1 MLPHIVRTDFMQPK
15 LKIAWLC
22 PVAMALC
29 CGTVMGQA
37 STDACG
43 FTPGAQWTVG
53 ASCTPVAF
61 NKPVGYVNNMAPAGC
76 GGSTNDD
83 AFGWFAGTGNPV
95 IVQYTPPG
103 GADAVLH
110 VLTGT
115 CAAPTV
121 VACSDNCC
129 AGTVES
135 VTIPTTLGTNY
146 MVRVQ
151 RYGGDAAMN
160 GTLCVYSAP
169 PGPANDDPC
178 GATPLSANA
187 SCTYTG
193 STTASATGTIGV
205 PAPSCSYYAGADVWF
220 SVVVPPSGA
229 LTVDTQTGVIT
240 DGGMAL
246 YTAASCSGP
255 FTQVACDD
263 DGSAN
268 GLMPMITATGLTPG
282 TTVYVRFWEY
292 GGNNNGTFSICAQA
306 YTPPPPPANDN
317 PCAATVAP
325 VNPDMNCT
333 SQTAGTLVGATPTGL
348 PAAPC
353 FGTPDNDVWFTFTAT
368 STTQYIA
375 LNNVAGNV
383 TDLYHAVYS
392 GTCGALT
399 NISCSDPNNSTLT
412 GLTIGQTYWIRV
424 YSYFTSLPSDVSTFN
439 LCITTP
445 PPPPACGQVF
455 YDPGGAG
462 ANYPNGVSTVTTICP
477 TNPGDMVTL
486 NFTSFNTE
494 GFIDQLLIYDGNSI
508 AAPLIGTYSGT
519 ALPPFIMATN
529 PTGCLTAVFSADGSI
544 NYAGWAANVGCITPP
559 AGDCVYILRL
569 NDSGGNGWGSSSV
582 GVRINGGAWTN
593 YTVTGASNA
602 VLIGVNLGDL
612 IELNYTATGPNQNQ
626 NSYSISKLGQLPYF
640 TSATPPAAGITFS
653 QTVDCGPAPAQPQD
667 CLGGVTVCN
676 SQAITNNS
684 NSTGQVMDLNSTNQ
698 GCLSSGERQGTW
710 YYFSPQTAGTIAF
723 SITPANGTDDYDFA
737 VWGPFSSAQCPTGP
751 PLRCSYD
758 APTPYTTGLNSTATQ
773 TTEGAGGTGW
783 VMDIDALAG
792 EVYVLYIDNF
802 STTGQA
808 FTLNWQLS
816 GGSSLDCTTLPV
828 ELLNLEATARDPVID
843 VKWATATERNSHHFN
858 VQRSVD
864 NIHFST
870 IGTVAAAGNSQFRT
884 DYLFVDQHP
893 ARGVNY
899 YRLEQ
904 VDLDGTVMMSH
915 TVAAALNRSDG
926 RPVIFPSPATDLL
939 HVVFNPLA
947 DGAYEFLVMDAL
959 GRKVGTTPAHLQH
972 GQASMDIPVDQ
983 LAPGWYNL
991 QVLQPDGTSLPGGS
1005 FLKQ

>member
-1 MLPHIVRTDFMQPK
+1 MPPHIVRTRFVQPRQRVA
-15 LKIAWLC
+15 LPCLI
-22 PVAMALC
+22 AMALWSS
-29 CGTVMGQA
+29 TVVGQA

-43 FTPGAQWTVG
+43 FTAPAMWT
-53 ASCTPVAF
+53 ANATCTPVAF
-61 NKPVGYVNNMAPAGC
+61 NKPAGYVNNMNPAGC
-76 GGSTNDD
+76 GGSANDD

-95 IVQYTPPG
+95 IVQYTPPAAG
-103 GADAVLH
+103 DAVLH

-121 VACSDNCC
+121 VGCSDACC
-129 AGTVES
+129 AGAVET

-151 RYGGDAAMN
+151 RLGGDNAMN
-160 GTLCVYSAP
+160 GTLCVYNAP
-169 PGPANDDPC
+169 PPPANDNPC
-178 GATPLSANA
+178 GATALPVNA
-187 SCTYTG
+187 TCTYTT
-193 STTASATGTIGV
+193 STTAQATGTTGV
-205 PAPSCSYYAGADVWF
+205 PAPTCSNYAGADVWF
-220 SVVVPPSGA
+220 SVVVPASGG
-229 LTVDTQTGVIT
+229 LILDSNTGVVT

-246 YTAASCSGP
+246 YTAPSCSGT

-268 GLMPMITATGLTPG
+268 GLMPMIFATGLTPG

-292 GGNNNGTFSICAQA
+292 GGDNNGTFSICAA
-306 YTPPPPPANDN
+306 IPPPPPTNDN
-317 PCAATVAP
+317 PCNAIVAP

-333 SQTAGTLVGATPTGL
+333 SQAAGTLVGATATGL
-348 PAAPC
+348 PVSPC
-353 FGTPDNDVWFTFTAT
+353 FGTPDDDVWFRFTAT
-368 STTQYIA
+368 STTQYIS

-424 YSYFTSLPSDVSTFN
+424 YSWSATPGANTTFN

-462 ANYPNGVSTVTTICP
+462 ANYPDGVNSTVTICP
-477 TNPGDMVTL
+477 TFPGDLVSL
-486 NFTSFNTE
+486 NFTSFSTE
-494 GFIDQLLIYDGNSI
+494 GFIDELLIYDGNST
-508 AAPLIGTYSGT
+508 AAPLIGTFSGT
-519 ALPPFIMATN
+519 AIPPSIMATN

-544 NYAGWAANVGCITPP
+544 NYPGWAANVSCLTPP

-569 NDSGGNGWGSSSV
+569 FDSAGNGWGSSSV
-582 GVRINGGAWTN
+582 GVRINGGPYTY
-593 YTVTGASNA
+593 YTVTGASNFA
-602 VLIGVNLGDL
+602 LIGVNIGDL
-612 IELNYTATGPNQNQ
+612 IELNYVATGPNQNQ
-626 NSYSISKLGQLPYF
+626 NSYTISKLGQYPYF
-640 TSATPPAAGITFS
+640 FSSSPPVAGISFS
-653 QTVDCGPAPAQPQD
+653 QTVDCGPPPAQPQD
-667 CLGGVTVCN
+667 CLGGATVCN

-684 NSTGQVMDLNSTNQ
+684 SSTGQVMDLNSTNQ

-737 VWGPFSSAQCPTGP
+737 VWGPFPSAQCPTGP

-758 APTPYTTGLNSTATQ
+758 APGPYTTGLNSTATQ
-773 TTEGAGGTGW
+773 ASEGAGGTGW

-828 ELLNLEATARDPVID
+828 ELLSLEAIAHDPVID

-864 NIHFST
+864 NLHFYT
-870 IGTVAAAGNSQFRT
+870 IGTVAAAGSSQFRT

-904 VDLDGTVMMSH
+904 VDLDGAVMMSH
-915 TVAAALNRSDG
+915 TVAATLSSGDG
-926 RPVIFPSPATDLL
+926 RPVIFPNPATDQL
-939 HVVFNPLA
+939 HVVFNPPT
-947 DGAYEFLVMDAL
+947 DGAYSFNVLDAL
-959 GRKVGTTPAHLQH
+959 GRLILSSTSQVQH
-972 GQASMDIPVDQ
+972 GQAAISLQVDQ
-983 LAPGWYNL
+983 LARGWYNV
-991 QVLQPDGTSLPGGS
+991 QILQPDGTAIPGDG